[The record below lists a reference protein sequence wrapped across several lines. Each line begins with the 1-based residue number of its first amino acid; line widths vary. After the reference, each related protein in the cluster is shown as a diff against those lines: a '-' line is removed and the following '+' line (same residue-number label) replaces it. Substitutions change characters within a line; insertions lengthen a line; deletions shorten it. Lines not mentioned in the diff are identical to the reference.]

1 MNRTE
6 LILLLSNSTSL
17 VLTNLL
23 DSDSARIERE
33 RKRICIDWVMSVVKK
48 CLHHS
53 SHVFHVGS
61 LVSNICLLT
70 SPTLSIP
77 AASCFRKST
86 AINVDISFYLND
98 TNSTRWFSDVQ
109 KSLCESFKDIETCST
124 PSFNKQDK
132 DKTVKNN
139 NNISVASISYY
150 PTDLRLEA
158 VVNDISFN
166 IVPNDFVS
174 LGFSTILEE
183 FNNKISSDNFF
194 KRCVLLIKAWC
205 VFEAPSFIRFQRSKG
220 RRNLTLRVYYILRFI
235 CTSMTLYLYYH

>member
-6 LILLLSNSTSL
+6 LILLLSNSTST

-48 CLHHS
+48 CLNHS

-61 LVSNICLLT
+61 LVSNICLLM
-70 SPTLSIP
+70 PPVLSIP
-77 AASCFRKST
+77 ATACLRKST
-86 AINVDISFYLND
+86 GINVNISFYLND

-109 KSLCESFKDIETCST
+109 KSLCESSKGNEKRSQTST
-124 PSFNKQDK
+124 SFNKDEK
-132 DKTVKNN
+132 IVKKNN
-139 NNISVASISYY
+139 MSVASISYF

-166 IVPNDFVS
+166 IVPNDFVA
-174 LGFSTILEE
+174 LGFSVILEE
-183 FNNKISSDNFF
+183 FNTKISSDNFF

-205 VFEAPSFIRFQRSKG
+205 LFEAPSFIRFHRSKG
-220 RRNLTLRVYYILRFI
+220 RR
-235 CTSMTLYLYYH
+235 TSRELYDSTFLDTPL

>member
-33 RKRICIDWVMSVVKK
+33 RKRICIDWVMSVVKR
-48 CLHHS
+48 CLNHS

-70 SPTLSIP
+70 SPILSTP
-77 AASCFRKST
+77 ATSYFRKST
-86 AINVDISFYLND
+86 EINVDICFYLTD

-109 KSLCESFKDIETCST
+109 KSLCESLNGNETCTQTST
-124 PSFNKQDK
+124 SLNKQDS
-132 DKTVKNN
+132 TVNN
-139 NNISVASISYY
+139 NNISVASISYF
-150 PTDLRLEA
+150 PTDMRLEA
-158 VVNDISFN
+158 LVNDITFN
-166 IVPNDFVS
+166 IVPNDFVA
-174 LGFSTILEE
+174 LGFSVILEE
-183 FNNKISSDNFF
+183 FNNKISTDNFF

-205 VFEAPSFIRFQRSKG
+205 LFEAPSFIRFQRSKG
-220 RRNLTLRVYYILRFI
+220 KK
-235 CTSMTLYLYYH
+235 